1 MPGGSDRENRSRAR
15 RSALFFLGKRMER
28 GKKGQGFF
36 EKEGALFYDDELPTL
51 WFNDDERTA
60 TVPILWPDPPGV
72 SADGKEPP
80 PLFESISPTRSTN
93 YHRRT
98 SVNGLDSGSW
108 NHA

>member
-1 MPGGSDRENRSRAR
+1 
-15 RSALFFLGKRMER
+15 MER

-80 PLFESISPTRSTN
+80 PPFREYLAHSLDELPQKNQRQWSRFWLLEPRSIEDNISCSK
-93 YHRRT
+93 
-98 SVNGLDSGSW
+98 
-108 NHA
+108 